1 MIEETEDFNEAFKNR
16 YSVNR
21 DEFGQDCDLKE
32 TNLLIDTV
40 KQLAAE
46 KGEIQR

>member
-1 MIEETEDFNEAFKNR
+1 LIEETDDFKEAFKNR

-32 TNLLIDTV
+32 TNLSIDTA

-46 KGEIQR
+46 KEEIQR